1 MFLHIVYIQSRFPFK
16 INFKHT
22 KRNDSVEEIS
32 GVFKESKAT
41 MLSWVKKCFWTQKK
55 VVKQISRV
63 PTHLAWIGIS
73 NVVRL
78 NLIYVSLS
86 MIFLTI

>member
-32 GVFKESKAT
+32 GVFKESKIHAF
-41 MLSWVKKCFWTQKK
+41 MDQK
-55 VVKQISRV
+55 VF
-63 PTHLAWIGIS
+63 
-73 NVVRL
+73 L
-78 NLIYVSLS
+78 NTKESS
-86 MIFLTI
+86 